1 MDNIPPRL
9 FETLTL
15 PNVAARCFVV
25 RVADAQLTPDN
36 LPTAGTL
43 YRDWTL
49 PSRLHVDTWGSYVYG
64 WPLEAPAGYSAFAF
78 VPALPTTPVVTPRLD
93 PIWGAVIDH
102 TYYCLRSSTQ
112 LDVADTSTA
121 IAVLGAAYTTR
132 HVIEVRPPREMS
144 GEVIEVTVTT
154 ATAATVTQIDK
165 PVDRESGD
173 SYTRTRTW
181 NVATTAPAGA
191 GIDATSNFTT
201 VDQVSHRLW
210 LSTTQ
215 PSSFIPILT
224 GGNITT
230 LTGARQTLT
239 TDSMYWPP
247 VLESYRFDSVFNS
260 LDAIDSNYFELMFTP
275 KIRNGYSGPVKC
287 VVKEWW
293 QATEPNATER
303 PEINQLSMTPVAI
316 RFPGRL
322 QQFSVEPCLHG
333 EVTFS
338 EPNFLGN
345 ITNRVGNVTTVANG
359 ELVNRTWTAEATTP
373 SDWPATFVVFKS
385 VADNGGYRCEQRT
398 YHRPDVTGG
407 TITISD
413 AAFVIATDGWR
424 DPL

>member
-1 MDNIPPRL
+1 MDNIAPRL

-102 TYYCLRSSTQ
+102 TYYCLRSATQ

-165 PVDRESGD
+165 PVDLTSG
-173 SYTRTRTW
+173 SLYTRTKTFT
-181 NVATTAPAGA
+181 VADTTPTGAAPDSAGEY
-191 GIDATSNFTT
+191 TT
-201 VDQVSHRLW
+201 VTQQSHKLFVSVTDKA
-210 LSTTQ
+210 STLPNTRA
-215 PSSFIPILT
+215 
-224 GGNITT
+224 NAITW
-230 LTGARQTLT
+230 
-239 TDSMYWPP
+239 DSHDKMYWPA
-247 VLESYRFDSVFNS
+247 VLQSHEFINVLKPDLETLKKLLTTNLRS
-260 LDAIDSNYFELMFTP
+260 P
-275 KIRNGYSGPVKC
+275 YSGDCKVTSRL
-287 VVKEWW
+287 WW
-293 QATEPNATER
+293 QNSPYSVGEVDALIGSG
-303 PEINQLSMTPVAI
+303 INI
-316 RFPGRL
+316 RGNFESFAVPD
-322 QQFSVEPCLHG
+322 CLHG
-333 EVTFS
+333 PLTYE
-338 EPNFLGN
+338 EPNIRFYDAQSAWYGT
-345 ITNRVGNVTTVANG
+345 IVTSDLVVLQFNYSATALTEWPETIVTV
-359 ELVNRTWTAEATTP
+359 RQR
-373 SDWPATFVVFKS
+373 FV
-385 VADNGGYRCEQRT
+385 NGGYEILEET
-398 YHRPDVTGG
+398 YHRPPGYGTADSTVTERPWNE
-407 TITISD
+407 
-413 AAFVIATDGWR
+413 FDGRWFTFQI
-424 DPL
+424 P